1 MILGIIPSRYAS
13 TRFPGKPLALIHG
26 KPMIQ
31 RVYEQAMK
39 CSSLQHVVVATD
51 DERIE
56 RAVKDFGGNAMM
68 TADHHQS
75 GTERCS
81 EVIQKIAGDF
91 DVVINIQGDE
101 PFIQP
106 AQIELLCSCFKNGDL
121 SRSSRNLS
129 QSNRD
134 LSRLSRETQIATL
147 IKKISHH
154 EELFNSNL
162 VKVVTAENGQ
172 AMYFSRSAIPHQ
184 RNVSENYW
192 VTNGVFYKHIGIYGY
207 RKDVLE
213 KIVSLPPNDLEKA
226 ESLEQLRWLAHGY
239 HIQTAITDDET
250 IAIDT
255 AEDLHRAEKFF
266 PEK

>member
-1 MILGIIPSRYAS
+1 MILGIIPARYAS

-39 CSSLQHVVVATD
+39 CSSLQHIIVATD
-51 DERIE
+51 DERIDS
-56 RAVKDFGGNAMM
+56 AVKNFGGNVMM
-68 TADHHQS
+68 TANNHQS
-75 GTERCS
+75 GTERCA
-81 EVIQKIAGDF
+81 EVIQEIAGAF

-106 AQIELLCSCFKNGDL
+106 AQIELLCASFKNP
-121 SRSSRNLS
+121 
-129 QSNRD
+129 
-134 LSRLSRETQIATL
+134 EIEIATL

-154 EELFNSNL
+154 DELFNPNL

-172 AMYFSRSAIPHQ
+172 ALYFSRSAIPHQ

-207 RKDVLE
+207 RKDVLMR
-213 KIVSLPPNDLEKA
+213 IVSLPANELEKA
-226 ESLEQLRWLAHGY
+226 ESLEQLRWLAHGF

-255 AEDLHRAEKFF
+255 AEDLHHAEKFF